1 METSRILEGV
11 EICST
16 CNEANIEAVSCDS
29 RTCTPGS
36 LFVAVRGADTDGH
49 SFIGKAMENGA
60 KHIVCEEIPQEVK
73 DKDVQ
78 FIVVKESRKAIARI
92 AANFY
97 DNPSHKLRVVAVTG
111 TNGKTSIATLLYQLF
126 TKLGYCC
133 GLLSTIANYVGE
145 KRYEAINTT
154 PGPMEL
160 NRLLA
165 QMADEG
171 CEFCFMEASSH
182 AIDQQRTEGIKFEG
196 AIFTN
201 LTHDHLDYH
210 KTFANYLACK
220 KRLFDTLPAGAFA
233 LTNIDDRNGEVMVQN
248 TKATVSTYSCRNW
261 ADFKVKILEKT
272 IEGML
277 LNINGK
283 EVWCRFIGVHNAAN
297 LTAVFGAAM
306 LLGAK
311 EEEAITAISTLTSV
325 AGRLEYFK
333 GEDDIIAAVDY
344 AHTPDALEN
353 VLKTLKDLE
362 PCGDLI
368 CVFGC
373 GGNRDKTKRPEMG
386 AIATKYS
393 NRVVVTSDNPRFEDP
408 NEIIAD
414 IKGGMDIKGKA
425 ISLFIPDRVEA
436 IRTAILTA
444 KPGSIV
450 LVAGKGHEDYQI
462 INGVKHHL
470 DDKEVIKEAFLMQR
484 EAKNIQ

>member
-1 METSRILEGV
+1 
-11 EICST
+11 
-16 CNEANIEAVSCDS
+16 
-29 RTCTPGS
+29 
-36 LFVAVRGADTDGH
+36 
-49 SFIGKAMENGA
+49 
-60 KHIVCEEIPQEVK
+60 
-73 DKDVQ
+73 
-78 FIVVKESRKAIARI
+78 
-92 AANFY
+92 
-97 DNPSHKLRVVAVTG
+97 
-111 TNGKTSIATLLYQLF
+111 
-126 TKLGYCC
+126 
-133 GLLSTIANYVGE
+133 
-145 KRYEAINTT
+145 
-154 PGPMEL
+154 
-160 NRLLA
+160 
-165 QMADEG
+165 
-171 CEFCFMEASSH
+171 
-182 AIDQQRTEGIKFEG
+182 
-196 AIFTN
+196 
-201 LTHDHLDYH
+201 
-210 KTFANYLACK
+210 
-220 KRLFDTLPAGAFA
+220 
-233 LTNIDDRNGEVMVQN
+233 MVQN

>member
-1 METSRILEGV
+1 MEISVLLNGTALAGALPKGEV
-11 EICST
+11 QQ
-16 CNEANIEAVSCDS
+16 VYCDS
-29 RTCTPGS
+29 RQCTPGS
-36 LFVAVRGADTDGH
+36 LFIAVRGAEADGH
-49 SFIGKAMENGA
+49 SFIGKAIENGA
-60 KHIVCEEIPQEVK
+60 KYIVCEEIPAGNIGQEGVE
-73 DKDVQ
+73 
-78 FIVVKESRKAIARI
+78 FILVKESRKAAARI
-92 AANFY
+92 AANFHG
-97 DNPSHKLRVVAVTG
+97 NPSQKLKVVAVTG
-111 TNGKTSIATLLYQLF
+111 TNGKTSIATLLYNLF
-126 TKLGYCC
+126 TRLGYSC
-133 GLLSTIANYVGE
+133 GLLSTIANYVGD

-160 NRLLA
+160 NNLLA
-165 QMADEG
+165 QMCNQG

-182 AIDQQRTEGIKFEG
+182 AIDQQRIEGIEFAG

-210 KTFANYLACK
+210 KTFANYLSCK
-220 KRLFDTLPAGAFA
+220 KKLFDMLPATAFA

-248 TKATVSTYSCRNW
+248 TRAQIKRYSCRNW

-297 LTAVFGAAM
+297 LTAVFGAAI
-306 LLGAK
+306 LLGGK
-311 EEEAITAISTLTSV
+311 EDEIITAMSALTSV

-333 GEDDIIAAVDY
+333 GEDEIIAAVDY

-362 PCGDLI
+362 PSGDLI

-386 AIATKYS
+386 AIAAKYS
-393 NRVVVTSDNPRFEDP
+393 NRVIVTSDNPRFEDP

-414 IKGGMDIKGKA
+414 IKAGMDVKGRAK
-425 ISLFIPDRVEA
+425 SLFIPCRTEA
-436 IRTAILTA
+436 IHTAILTA

-470 DDKEVIKEAFLMQR
+470 DDKEIIKEAFQMQL
-484 EAKNIQ
+484 EARQ